1 MRMMPKKS
9 SARKRSLD
17 VSFARPVS
25 ASETSVETTSETA
38 SDFGLLIRA
47 PYTSDTEPVQDIH
60 VFTCFFNT
68 RETHDAM
75 NHRRALSHLPLLCIF
90 NKSHVLVASPQTY
103 LVSLQPHSTKKEQEA
118 LRQEPSGSATS
129 VSPKL
134 ASLSLLFSCSLF
146 SGL

>member
-1 MRMMPKKS
+1 MLQRES
-9 SARKRSLD
+9 YN
-17 VSFARPVS
+17 SFAS
-25 ASETSVETTSETA
+25 
-38 SDFGLLIRA
+38 SDSCSLHQR
-47 PYTSDTEPVQDIH
+47 TEPVQDIH

-75 NHRRALSHLPLLCIF
+75 NRGRALSHLPPLCIF

-118 LRQEPSGSATS
+118 LREEPSGSATS

-146 SGL
+146 SGLGPDLLLFLFTSLTLH